1 MLNLDNLF
9 LPEENLFSLGIPVV
23 VVHRLYV
30 ATCAQKC
37 YLIYHSEEN
46 VTRHSMWSSINGE
59 LGGLATF
66 ASTRGRFIWEI
77 GQRGVRYE

>member
-1 MLNLDNLF
+1 MFRDQKIWPEMCFSPTFLFIWASLLNLDNLF
-9 LPEENLFSLGIPVV
+9 LPEENLFLLGIPVV

-46 VTRHSMWSSINGE
+46 VTRHSMWSSINKE
-59 LGGLATF
+59 LG
-66 ASTRGRFIWEI
+66 
-77 GQRGVRYE
+77 